1 MKLILLKQRQY
12 RKTMKIKMI
21 FPRVRL
27 QNYVETASAATQSFD
42 FASKNMVTSKPNGT
56 EKYWKLFHLIIVAA
70 PVWQCQPQTV

>member
-1 MKLILLKQRQY
+1 
-12 RKTMKIKMI
+12 MKIKMI

-56 EKYWKLFHLIIVAA
+56 EKY
-70 PVWQCQPQTV
+70 